1 MAWIETTEAGSVA
14 QEQGLTTL
22 EVTAAEDL
30 KKGNLITLV
39 DMNIADVGAAELGPY
54 AVCLEDI
61 DNGEK
66 GVVAIAP
73 SIVYALPGAAGW
85 TAFTQLMPSE
95 QTDEEGRLVDVSTP
109 VFDEVAAIALE
120 GASDGATAKKVRLG
134 YF

>member
-1 MAWIETTEAGSVA
+1 MAWIESTQAGSVA

-22 EVTAAEDL
+22 EITAAEDI
-30 KKGNLITLV
+30 KKGNLVTLV
-39 DMNIADVGAAELGPY
+39 DQLIADITAAEVGPFGV
-54 AVCLEDI
+54 ALEDI
-61 DNGEK
+61 DSGDI

-95 QTDEEGRLVDVSTP
+95 QTSEEGRLVDVSTP